1 MESDSSL
8 FSFGFFTYL
17 MSFFFLTSSKHYVSI
32 WSVENL
38 MDYLIF
44 FAVKKKMILIG
55 GKIVCV
61 LSCDLS
67 NLVLMEGPRQAFESI
82 YIDRE
87 VHIEWERESAFV
99 FFF

>member
-1 MESDSSL
+1 
-8 FSFGFFTYL
+8 

-44 FAVKKKMILIG
+44 FAVKKMMILIG

-87 VHIEWERESAFV
+87 VHIE
-99 FFF
+99 